1 MTSVLAQPIE
11 IPSQR
16 SRSWM
21 MSIWLH
27 PRFTF
32 KQIVVQAKSVWLIPL
47 LLFSIAVL
55 GNVIVNGHLKQLAAQ
70 NGEVILPPDFQYYS
84 PEQQQQ
90 LMTAIQATSGPA
102 FLYILP
108 VLGRIGTVWII
119 WLITG
124 SLLHLIMTLSGG
136 RGNTSRALD
145 IVAWASVPLI
155 LREFIR
161 AIAITIAKEPIQYPG
176 LSGFAPA
183 GIDRGE
189 SPHNRNVIPSGYLC
203 HLVRC
208 LTGDCRPVLWGV
220 ERPEIMVC
228 GCYYDLHPDPTCA
241 DVWAHAGKARP
252 ATNHKTLLLL
262 ILPCWSHISRCLI

>member
-1 MTSVLAQPIE
+1 MTSVIAQPID
-11 IPSQR
+11 IPLPR
-16 SRSWM
+16 SRSWL

-27 PRFTF
+27 PRPTF
-32 KQIVVQAKSVWLIPL
+32 KQIVVQTKSVWLIPL

-55 GNVIVNGHLKQLAAQ
+55 GNVIANGHLKQLATQ
-70 NGEVILPPDFQYYS
+70 SGEVILPPDFQYYS

-90 LMTAIQATSGPA
+90 LMTAIQATSSPA

-108 VLGRIGTVWII
+108 VLGRMGTVWII

-161 AIAITIAKEPIQYPG
+161 AVAITIAKEPIQYPG
-176 LSGFAPA
+176 LSGFAPV
-183 GIDRGE
+183 GMTE
-189 SPHNRNVIPSGYLC
+189 VN
-203 HLVRC
+203 
-208 LTGDCRPVLWGV
+208 
-220 ERPEIMVC
+220 
-228 GCYYDLHPDPTCA
+228 
-241 DVWAHAGKARP
+241 
-252 ATNHKTLLLL
+252 LL
-262 ILPCWSHISRCLI
+262 ITEMLSLVDIYAIWFVVLLAIGVQSCGELNGQKSWFVVATTICILILLALMFGLAQAKLGQLQITRPFFF